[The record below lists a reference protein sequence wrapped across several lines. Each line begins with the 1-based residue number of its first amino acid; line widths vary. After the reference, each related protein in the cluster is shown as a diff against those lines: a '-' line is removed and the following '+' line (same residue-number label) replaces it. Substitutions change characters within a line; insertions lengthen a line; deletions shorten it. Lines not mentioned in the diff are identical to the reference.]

1 MRVALVLPL
10 LAALAV
16 SCAGATLKLPTGS
29 GEPLPRFD
37 SVFAEATANC
47 RDVRTMT
54 AEIGLAG
61 RVGRGRL
68 RGRAIVGLAKP
79 GSLRLEAVAP
89 FGGPVFILVATP
101 EGATLLLPREDR
113 VVNDR
118 HASALLKTLTGVAME
133 PGDLLALLSGCVVAN
148 PVPIGGRSYGSKWMV
163 VDLEGGATAF
173 LQSSSGSARVVAI
186 RREDL
191 TAEYGPFDTPVS
203 RKIHVRVDEAAST
216 DGGADLVATLSQVE
230 TNVSIDPAA
239 FTVRVPD
246 TATSITLDELRDS
259 VWTRK

>member
-1 MRVALVLPL
+1 MRVALVLL
-10 LAALAV
+10 VTLAI
-16 SCAGATLKLPTGS
+16 SCAGAILKLPTGP

-61 RVGRGRL
+61 RVGRGRF
-68 RGRAIVGLAKP
+68 RGRAIIGLAQP

-89 FGGPVFILVATP
+89 FGAPFFVLVATP
-101 EGATLLLPREDR
+101 KGATLLLPREER
-113 VVNDR
+113 VINDTP
-118 HASALLKTLTGVAME
+118 ASAILKTLTGVAMD
-133 PGDLLALLSGCVVAN
+133 PGDVLALLSGCVVPN
-148 PVPIGGRSYGSKWMV
+148 PVPTGGRSYGSKWMV
-163 VDLEGGATAF
+163 VDLEGGATVF
-173 LQSSSGSARVVAI
+173 LQSSSGSPRVVAA

-191 TAEYGPFDTPVS
+191 TAQYGLFDTPVA
-203 RKIHVRVDEAAST
+203 RRIHVRVGNAASSE
-216 DGGADLVATLSQVE
+216 GVADLVATLSQVE

-246 TATSITLDELRDS
+246 TATSITLDELREG